1 MKKALILYNYR
12 ETRQMK
18 DLLENLQGREG
29 LKDEKEVRMMA
40 PLTLAYMGDAIF
52 ECYIRNYLIQES
64 NLLVKELHKRAILYV
79 KAKAQ
84 AEIVHQLE
92 EELTEAEWGIVK
104 KGRNQKS
111 ASTPKNADLIDYK
124 YATGFE
130 TLLGYLF
137 YTGRTQR
144 LIEIMEK
151 SVSIINNSNN

>member
-1 MKKALILYNYR
+1 MKN
-12 ETRQMK
+12 
-18 DLLENLQGREG
+18 LLERLQNPEG
-29 LKDEKEVRMMA
+29 IKDEKEVKMMA

-52 ECYIRNYLIQES
+52 ECYIRNYLIQQS
-64 NLLVKELHKRAILYV
+64 NLLVKELHKKAILYV

-92 EELTEAEWGIVK
+92 EQLTEEEWGIVK

-111 ASTPKNADLIDYK
+111 ASTPKNAELIDYK

-137 YTGRTQR
+137 FMGRVDR

-151 SVSIINNSNN
+151 SVFIINSSREK

>member
-1 MKKALILYNYR
+1 
-12 ETRQMK
+12 MK
-18 DLLENLQGREG
+18 DLLEKLQSQEG
-29 LKDEKEVRMMA
+29 VRDEKEVKMMA
-40 PLTLAYMGDAIF
+40 PLTLAYMGDAVF
-52 ECYIRNYLIQES
+52 ETYIRNYLIQQS
-64 NLLVKELHKRAILYV
+64 NLLVGELHKKAILYV

-92 EELTEAEWGIVK
+92 EQLTEEEWGIVK

-111 ASTPKNADLIDYK
+111 ATTPKNAELIDYK

-137 YTGRTQR
+137 FSGRIQR

-151 SVSIINNSNN
+151 SVAIINESRKR

>member
-1 MKKALILYNYR
+1 
-12 ETRQMK
+12 MK
-18 DLLENLQGREG
+18 DLLEKLQSQEG
-29 LKDEKEVRMMA
+29 VRDEKEVKMMA
-40 PLTLAYMGDAIF
+40 PLTLAYMGDAVF
-52 ECYIRNYLIQES
+52 ETYIRNYLIQQS
-64 NLLVKELHKRAILYV
+64 NLLVKELHKKAILYV

-92 EELTEAEWGIVK
+92 EQLTEEEWGIVK

-111 ASTPKNADLIDYK
+111 ATTPKNAELIDYK

-137 YTGRTQR
+137 FTGKIQR

-151 SVSIINNSNN
+151 SVAIINNSKK

>member
-1 MKKALILYNYR
+1 
-12 ETRQMK
+12 MK
-18 DLLENLQGREG
+18 DFLEKLQINET
-29 LKDEKEVRMMA
+29 LKTEKEIKMMP

-52 ECYIRNYLIQES
+52 EVYIRHYLIEES
-64 NLLVKELHKRAILYV
+64 NLLVKDLHKKAILYV
-79 KAKAQ
+79 KAKSQ

-92 EELTEAEWGIVK
+92 EELTEEEWGVVK

-111 ASTPKNADLIDYK
+111 ASTPKNAELIDYK

-137 YTGRTQR
+137 FMGKIQR

-151 SVSIINNSNN
+151 SIKIINDIHKNS

>member
-1 MKKALILYNYR
+1 
-12 ETRQMK
+12 MK
-18 DLLENLQGREG
+18 DFLEKLQSNET
-29 LKDEKEVRMMA
+29 LKTEKEIKMMP

-52 ECYIRNYLIQES
+52 EVYIRHYLIEES
-64 NLLVKELHKRAILYV
+64 NLLVKDLHKKAILYV
-79 KAKAQ
+79 KAKSQ

-92 EELTEAEWGIVK
+92 EELTEEEWGVVK

-111 ASTPKNADLIDYK
+111 ASTPKNAELIDYK

-137 YTGRTQR
+137 FMGKIQR

-151 SVSIINNSNN
+151 SIKIINDIHKNS